1 MAAGASSV
9 DVQRLETQVSGFLSA
24 LAATVLLAWAG
35 FALLR
40 GQHRLIGDGHGWR
53 WVTLAGAL
61 AAVQWPLQFWL
72 GNPIACPIA
81 VTLLHLIAMI
91 GLAPDDSVLDAQVTA
106 RSLWFQR
113 GLVSAILGT
122 AGGAAMWALLL

>member
-9 DVQRLETQVSGFLSA
+9 DVQRLETQVSVLLRS
-24 LAATVLLAWAG
+24 LAATVLLAWAA

-40 GQHRLIGDGHGWR
+40 GQHRLIADGRGWY
-53 WVTLAGAL
+53 WVALAGAL

-81 VTLLHLIAMI
+81 VTLLQLIAMI
-91 GLAPDDSVLDAQVTA
+91 GLAPDDSVLDARATGQ
-106 RSLWFQR
+106 SLWFQR

-122 AGGAAMWALLL
+122 AGGTAMWALLL